1 MIMIIIP
8 FSFLFTSLVLTLL
21 LSFYGLLTVNVKLE
35 DLLAVTEVLLPIT
48 VVEKAEYLIF

>member
-1 MIMIIIP
+1 M
-8 FSFLFTSLVLTLL
+8 
-21 LSFYGLLTVNVKLE
+21 GCTVE